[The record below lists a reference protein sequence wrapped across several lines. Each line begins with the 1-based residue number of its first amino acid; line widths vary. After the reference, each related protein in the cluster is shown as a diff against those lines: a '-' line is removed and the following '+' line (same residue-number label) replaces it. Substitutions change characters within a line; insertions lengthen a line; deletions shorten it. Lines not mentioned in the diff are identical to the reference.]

1 MLKYVVVRRDVFVT
15 QLTLLLLLTIYSGRA
30 CNYNIIVRII
40 VRTIVAWVEAC

>member
-15 QLTLLLLLTIYSGRA
+15 QLTLLLLTIYSGRA